1 MTESEHEMA
10 QAMDAKIMLPCL
22 PGRFPSMPKSTP
34 TIPYQPE
41 RMSQENAT
49 SIIKIDYEIANA
61 RRTVR
66 QFSSDPVPQEII
78 ETAIKIAGTAP
89 SGAHK
94 QPWHFVAIS
103 NPELQSKIRAAA
115 EQEEAEFYARRASP
129 EWLAALE
136 PFGTD
141 FVKKHLTDAPWLIVV
156 FREDYEI
163 LPDGTKSK
171 NYYMTESVGIAVG
184 FMIQALHRAGL
195 ATLTHTPAPMTFLRE
210 ICGRPLNEKP
220 FVLMPVGYPAEDC
233 QVPDLRR
240 KPLEQIC
247 SVITSP

>member
-1 MTESEHEMA
+1 
-10 QAMDAKIMLPCL
+10 
-22 PGRFPSMPKSTP
+22 MPKRAK
-34 TIPYQPE
+34 TIPYSPPRKSAKE
-41 RMSQENAT
+41 SEL
-49 SIIKIDYEIANA
+49 IITQDYEIANA

-66 QFSSDPVPQEII
+66 QFSSDPVPREVI
-78 ETAIKIAGTAP
+78 ESAIHIAGTAP

-103 NPELQSKIRAAA
+103 NPGLKAKIREAA
-115 EQEEAEFYARRASP
+115 EVEEREFYSRRATP

-141 FVKKHLTDAPWLIVV
+141 FVKAHLTDAPWLIIV

-163 LPDGTKSK
+163 LADGTKSK

-184 FMIQALHRAGL
+184 FLIQALHRAGL

-210 ICGRPLNEKP
+210 ICNRPANEKP
-220 FVLMPVGYPAEDC
+220 FVLMPVGYPANDC
-233 QVPDLRR
+233 HVPDLSR
-240 KPLEQIC
+240 KPLSQI
-247 SVITSP
+247 STFIEGN